1 MVNSKKKINKS
12 TVAIVVL
19 ALLLVLSLV
28 LTATGAWF
36 TDSKKSTATGTGNNV
51 TFGKLGAVTLTLT
64 NAEWLEWGAS
74 DTEVATQKVSGRT
87 NYMPGDK
94 VTSAGVKIEYAN
106 DGTESKVF
114 YLLSAGGKYYT
125 ITSGALVEATTQ
137 SAGEINKGATLEA
150 TGKVSTI
157 TVAGK
162 AYNLDGKK
170 TDATNKNSSGDIPN
184 GAQEKGLDTVV
195 GISMNNVEY
204 KLAIIQSTN
213 LTAAT
218 AYTELVSVIGA
229 MA

>member
-51 TFGKLGAVTLTLT
+51 AFGKLGAVTLTLT
-64 NAEWLEWGAS
+64 NAEWLEWSAS

-114 YLLSAGGKYYT
+114 YLLSAGGEYYT
-125 ITSGALVEATTQ
+125 ITSSALVKTTQ

-157 TVAGK
+157 TVGGK
-162 AYNLDGKK
+162 TYNLDGKK

-184 GAQEKGLDTVV
+184 DVQGKGLDAVV

-213 LTAAT
+213 LTVAT